1 MGVILFF
8 LILATLGSVGWT
20 VVQAVKPEWFF
31 AAENEANLK
40 RKRPVWYL
48 VGGILGILLLIMIWV
63 QALQLRLTSVWILTA
78 VLTLGSVKP
87 LGMVFFYEKFSEQ
100 ASKLV
105 NGMKDSKKAYRTI
118 VVSRG
123 VLSVVLLVTTLY
135 FLGVFG
141 QVR

>member
-1 MGVILFF
+1 MWFIIFF
-8 LILATLGSVGWT
+8 LILATVGSLVWT
-20 VVQAVKPEWFF
+20 VVQVVKPEWFF

-48 VGGILGILLLIMIWV
+48 IGGILGILLLMAIWV
-63 QALQLRLTSVWILTA
+63 QALQLQLTSVWILTA

-105 NGMKDSKKAYRTI
+105 NSMKDSKKAYRTI

-123 VLSVVLLVTTLY
+123 VLTVVLLAATLY

-141 QVR
+141 QVS

>member
-1 MGVILFF
+1 MWIILVF
-8 LILATLGSVGWT
+8 LILATVGSLIWT
-20 VVQAVKPEWFF
+20 VVQVIKPEWFF

-48 VGGILGILLLIMIWV
+48 VGGILGILLLIVVWI
-63 QALQLRLTSVWILTA
+63 QALQLQLTSVWILTG

-87 LGMVFFYEKFSEQ
+87 LGMVFFYDKFSEQ

-105 NGMKDSKKAYRTI
+105 NKMSDSQKAYGAI
-118 VVSRG
+118 VASRG
-123 VLSVVLLVTTLY
+123 VLSVVLLAATLY

>member
-1 MGVILFF
+1 MWIILMF
-8 LILATLGSVGWT
+8 LILATVGSVIWT
-20 VVQAVKPEWFF
+20 VVQVIKPEWFF

-48 VGGILGILLLIMIWV
+48 VGGILGILLLIVVWI
-63 QALQLRLTSVWILTA
+63 QALQLQLTSVWILTG

-105 NGMKDSKKAYRTI
+105 NKMNDSKKAYGAI
-118 VVSRG
+118 VASRA
-123 VLSVVLLVTTLY
+123 VLSVVLLATTLY